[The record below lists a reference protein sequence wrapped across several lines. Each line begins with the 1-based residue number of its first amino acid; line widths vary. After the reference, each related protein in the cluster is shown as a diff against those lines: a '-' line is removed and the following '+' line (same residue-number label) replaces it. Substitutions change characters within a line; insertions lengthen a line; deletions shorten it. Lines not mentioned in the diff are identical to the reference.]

1 MCGESK
7 SDLPSGAFIP
17 NSLAY
22 TVCAN
27 GSVFGHLGIDQ
38 AILVPQ
44 HCPCYTTFKGS
55 WTLYLFPGWSLCG
68 WGFSKPRAGP
78 LCPWPSI
85 SGLHAV
91 AGLALV
97 IPQQVS
103 ESYHDFQS
111 FVKLSV
117 G

>member
-55 WTLYLFPGWSLCG
+55 WTLCFLGGHGVVGDSQNHVLGRCVPGPQSLG
-68 WGFSKPRAGP
+68 SM
-78 LCPWPSI
+78 
-85 SGLHAV
+85 
-91 AGLALV
+91 
-97 IPQQVS
+97 Q
-103 ESYHDFQS
+103 
-111 FVKLSV
+111 
-117 G
+117 